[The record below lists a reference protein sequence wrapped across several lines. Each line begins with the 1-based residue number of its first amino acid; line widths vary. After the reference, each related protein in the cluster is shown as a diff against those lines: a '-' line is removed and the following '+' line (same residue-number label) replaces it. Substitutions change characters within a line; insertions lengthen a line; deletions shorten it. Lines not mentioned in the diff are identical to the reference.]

1 MQTQFVMICSRD
13 FWYRDECSGGHV
25 WALLDAFGGD
35 DITLYLI
42 SDRSA
47 VFGLRHFAS
56 RRAAR
61 EALRSEGFTRLLE
74 DCHAQATKEI
84 PHAPFHLDQSVRSSE
99 SMPAV
104 SWREHRHLAK
114 SA

>member
-1 MQTQFVMICSRD
+1 MICSRD

-42 SDRSA
+42 SDQSA
-47 VFGLRHFAS
+47 VFSLRHFGS
-56 RRAAR
+56 RQAAR
-61 EALRSEGFTRLLE
+61 EALRREGFTRLLE
-74 DCHAQATKEI
+74 NRHDQATKEV
-84 PHAPFHLDQSVRSSE
+84 PQAPFHLDRSVRFSE
-99 SMPAV
+99 SMQAV
-104 SWREHRHLAK
+104 SWREYRHLAK

>member
-1 MQTQFVMICSRD
+1 MQTRFVMICSRD
-13 FWYRDECSGGHV
+13 FWYRADCSGGHV

-42 SDRSA
+42 SDQSA
-47 VFGLRHFAS
+47 VIGLRNFAS
-56 RRAAR
+56 CQAAR
-61 EALRSEGFTRLLE
+61 EALRREGFTRLLE
-74 DCHAQATKEI
+74 NRHAQATKEV
-84 PHAPFHLDQSVRSSE
+84 PHAPFHLDTDVRISKSV
-99 SMPAV
+99 PAV